1 MTKFEERLAA
11 VLLEQDEKE
20 KEKAQKLEKMQQ
32 EAVQAKR
39 EAEKLIRKSKIVRG
53 DATDE
58 EDMVEFLTKSL
69 VATYYIHNNP
79 KWKKR
84 LLELVVA
91 EQQGFYATKIKKAS
105 SDVNDIKKALESS
118 IKEGLIEES
127 LGSSLFKAGSVIGA
141 FLCMIGV
148 IKCSDDQSW
157 GGRSKDKSGKS
168 LDPIM
173 QRCNCAMVDILCSQ

>member
-20 KEKAQKLEKMQQ
+20 KAKARKLEKMQQ

-39 EAEKLIRKSKIVRG
+39 EAEELIHKSKIVR

-58 EDMVEFLTKSL
+58 EAMVAFLTESL
-69 VATYYIHNNP
+69 VATYYIHDSP
-79 KWKKR
+79 KWKKG
-84 LLELVVA
+84 LLELVIA
-91 EQQGFYATKIKKAS
+91 AQQDVYATKIKRAS
-105 SDVNDIKKALESS
+105 KDVNDIKKELKSS

-127 LGSSLFKAGSVIGA
+127 LGSSLFKAGSVIAA

-148 IKCSDDQSW
+148 IKCP